1 MSIEYT
7 LIYRIVLVALFIFIV
22 MFGLSKMTKTDFST
36 VFVGLTDILYKVIPL
51 ILLGV
56 TTMFFMGKFLSYD
69 KESSK
74 NLIDISQ
81 CKLLEENNYNG
92 IFSENTNKLDCNGV
106 IKNVPI
112 SEYDKA
118 INLPKKEG

>member
-1 MSIEYT
+1 MDIIT
-7 LIYRIVLVALFIFIV
+7 DNPVILLCMITILICSYLINNMAGGYWKTAVLVSLITSCFCMSYAL
-22 MFGLSKMTKTDFST
+22 MNPND
-36 VFVGLTDILYKVIPL
+36 
-51 ILLGV
+51 
-56 TTMFFMGKFLSYD
+56 
-69 KESSK
+69 SSK
-74 NLIDISQ
+74 DLIDISQ